1 MTTWNIDSAHSEIG
15 FKVRHLMIT
24 NVKGKFADFSGS
36 VMADDD
42 TFNNGKINFSATV
55 ASITTGNAMRDG
67 HLQSAD
73 FFDATNFPTLTFAS
87 KSVVPTADDEF
98 KVVGDLTMRGVTK
111 EITLMAHF
119 HGISKD
125 MHSER
130 VAGFDLSGS
139 INRTDFGLL
148 WNAAVETGGVTVS
161 DEVKL
166 EMEIEAKEMKQ

>member
-1 MTTWNIDSAHSEIG
+1 MSKENLLILAVVLWLMTI
-15 FKVRHLMIT
+15 HLTMEKLI
-24 NVKGKFADFSGS
+24 S
-36 VMADDD
+36 VPPLQV
-42 TFNNGKINFSATV
+42 SPR
-55 ASITTGNAMRDG
+55 AM
-67 HLQSAD
+67 QC
-73 FFDATNFPTLTFAS
+73 PTLTFAS